1 MNRAKGDDQ
10 FITLLLCCGMKILIH
25 IQWPVKAW
33 NIPDTHAVRLR
44 EMFPDIEFVRAM
56 NIDEAGALLPDAEVA
71 FTPFLKPEMIAPAS
85 KLKWVHSSAAAVEG
99 LLPLS
104 ELEARGIRVTNS
116 KGIQAIPIAEHVIG
130 GILMLSR
137 KFDRMLDAQ
146 RAKQWI
152 QNDLTTDWPWMLH
165 GKRMTIVGLG
175 TIGIEVARRAAA
187 FGIHVTGV
195 RRNAT
200 APKPE
205 FVSEVVAPEALDSA
219 LRNCDLLVLSAPGI
233 NATQRMI
240 GAEQIALLN
249 RGAVLVNVARAGVV
263 EDAAMRSALESGQ
276 LGGAVLDVFER
287 EPLPP
292 TDALWS
298 MQNVIVT
305 PHSSGFRSSHWD
317 DVLEL
322 FAENLRRYLEGR
334 ELLNPVDPSAG
345 Y

>member
-1 MNRAKGDDQ
+1 MR
-10 FITLLLCCGMKILIH
+10 ILIH

-33 NIPDTHAVRLR
+33 SIPDTHATRLR

-56 NIDEAGALLPDAEVA
+56 NIDEAGAQLPDVDVA
-71 FTPFLKPEMIAPAS
+71 FTPFLKPEMIAAAP

-99 LLPLS
+99 LLPLA
-104 ELEARGIRVTNS
+104 ELESHGIRVTNS

-137 KFDRMLDAQ
+137 KYDRMLDAQ

-152 QNDLTTDWPWMLH
+152 QNDLTSDWPWMLH

-195 RRNAT
+195 RRNVS
-200 APKPE
+200 APQPD

-263 EDAAMRSALESGQ
+263 EDAAMRAALESGQ
-276 LGGAVLDVFER
+276 LGGAILDVFER
-287 EPLPP
+287 EPLPT

-298 MQNVIVT
+298 MKNVIVT
-305 PHSSGFRSSHWD
+305 PHSSGFRSTHWD
-317 DVLEL
+317 DVLAL
-322 FAENLRRYLEGR
+322 FAENLRRFLRGDA
-334 ELLNPVDPSAG
+334 LLNPVDTAAG